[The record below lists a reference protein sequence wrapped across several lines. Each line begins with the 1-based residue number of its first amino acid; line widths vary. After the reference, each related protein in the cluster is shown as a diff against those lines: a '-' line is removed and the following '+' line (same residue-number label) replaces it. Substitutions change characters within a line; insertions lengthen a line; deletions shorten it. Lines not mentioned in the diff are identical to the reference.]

1 LAIHRVGKPRER
13 RVRVLALLES
23 VGLSPRHVNRYPH
36 ELSGGQRQRVG
47 IARAL
52 ALQPEILVLDE
63 PVSALDV
70 SIQAQIVNLLA
81 ELRER
86 FALSYLLIAHD
97 LSVVRHVCERI
108 AVMYFGRIV
117 EIAPRERLF
126 ATPQHPYTRALLSAV
141 PVADPERE
149 RRRERIVLL

>member
-1 LAIHRVGKPRER
+1 MNALLEVRELSKSFPLRGRGLFARPRGFARAVDGVSFERER
-13 RVRVLALLES
+13 GVRVLALLES
-23 VGLSPRHVNRYPH
+23 VGLSPRHMNRYPH

-117 EIAPRERLF
+117 EIAP
-126 ATPQHPYTRALLSAV
+126 
-141 PVADPERE
+141 
-149 RRRERIVLL
+149 